1 MYFKE
6 EIKITDEDKVIIAKL
21 GELLCLSKTDGYF
34 YVNDQD
40 FFVQMGLFRSEFE
53 EAYDKGFC
61 KYFIHKNYYR
71 WVTSNVINKF
81 TGLLEALFKGLLEQF
96 KEDENTDGILTYKNC
111 IIAYR
116 TYNIVTQSEQQ
127 AESDTHDVSSR
138 ILTLDE
144 IKAYENNQLEIKD
157 NIIQSL
163 GCYCI
168 RVEQQE
174 KVDSKK
180 KKKLIE
186 QLRVLIY
193 QRMCIL
199 LEMNFKRA
207 NCVEAIQYQLM
218 LGTLIGV
225 IDASF
230 EPRFKKEV
238 YERFEVARGVT
249 VDLKSEF
256 NYMKAR
262 YAEFKHYKKNL
273 IRL

>member
-6 EIKITDEDKVIIAKL
+6 EIEITDEDKVIITKL
-21 GELLCLSKTDGYF
+21 GELLCLSKIDGYF

-53 EAYDKGFC
+53 EAYDKGFGR
-61 KYFIHKNYYR
+61 YFIHKNYYR

-81 TGLLEALFKGLLEQF
+81 TALLEALFKGLLEQF
-96 KEDENTDGILTYKNC
+96 NDEDANGVLTYNNC
-111 IIAYR
+111 RAYR
-116 TYNIVTQSEQQ
+116 TYNLITQSEDQ
-127 AESDTHDVSSR
+127 AETTHDVSSR
-138 ILTLDE
+138 ILELNE
-144 IKAYENNQLEIKD
+144 VKAYENDELEIED
-157 NIIQSL
+157 NLIQVMD
-163 GCYCI
+163 CYCI

-180 KKKLIE
+180 KKELIE

-199 LEMNFKRA
+199 LEMNLKRA